1 MEKTIRVNKE
11 KYKQRL
17 LNNAKK
23 KMKYEVADIDDCF
36 VNIKTMLHELEKKEI
51 YVEELYEQLDNIGI
65 QLYIFKEMLESK

>member
-1 MEKTIRVNKE
+1 
-11 KYKQRL
+11 
-17 LNNAKK
+17 
-23 KMKYEVADIDDCF
+23 MKYQVADIDDCF